1 MSTMRPGQDRNERTL
16 GQLVASATQDFSTII
31 RGEIALAKAE
41 LSSQFKK
48 AGMGGALLAAA
59 GVVGFYSVYFIFITI
74 AEGITAAGLPK
85 WLSYLI
91 VTVFFLLVA
100 GILALLGVRRLRS
113 MQPKPTKAV
122 AEAELTVAA
131 LKRATSNPYNPNGS
145 RAVVAGTASPAAA
158 ATTPTQAAHAAP
170 VSASS
175 APGIAAGSP
184 EARLADARTA
194 EARAAAPGRPAPAA
208 PLPGTTTTSTHGWE
222 ETASDAVAS
231 GTGVEGPADL
241 TDHPVMSS
249 APGASTAALPRTRAE
264 AKAQAEAEAK
274 AHEDAKAHA
283 DGKRRDTPE
292 A

>member
-16 GQLVASATQDFSTII
+16 GQLVASATQDFATII
-31 RGEIALAKAE
+31 RGEIALAKEE

-59 GVVGFYSVYFIFITI
+59 GVIGFYSVYFIFITI

-100 GILALLGVRRLRS
+100 GILALLGARRLRKV
-113 MQPKPTKAV
+113 QPTPKKAV

-131 LKRATSNPYNPNGS
+131 LKRATSTPYAPSGS
-145 RAVVAGTASPAAA
+145 RPVIAGSVADGSPAAA

-184 EARLADARTA
+184 QARLADARTA
-194 EARAAAPGRPAPAA
+194 EARAAAPGRPAPM
-208 PLPGTTTTSTHGWE
+208 PPPPGTPTTTTTSEHGWE
-222 ETASDAVAS
+222 ETASEAVAS

-249 APGASTAALPRTRAE
+249 APAASTAALPRTRAE
-264 AKAQAEAEAK
+264 AKAQAEAEAR
-274 AHEDAKAHA
+274 AHSDV
-283 DGKRRDTPE
+283 KRRDNPTT
-292 A
+292 